1 MIAIAVL
8 VLAAVL
14 TVPLLRARPSGRKIP
29 FLPLCAFVLGV
40 GMIFQSPA
48 QAAQWKQVC
57 VPDFW
62 GGQTCTMKCV
72 GLGCP
77 LGGPQRQLQ
86 IRPNPFGGVTGE
98 EKCAGLGCPLGGPQW
113 KTECVPNWSGGMTCG
128 RKCSGLGCPLG
139 Y

>member
-1 MIAIAVL
+1 MTAIAAL
-8 VLAAVL
+8 ILAAAFSAILFRV
-14 TVPLLRARPSGRKIP
+14 RPSGRKTP
-29 FLPLCAFVLGV
+29 LLPLCALALAV
-40 GMIFQSPA
+40 GMFSPNNA

-57 VPDFW
+57 TPDFL
-62 GGQTCTMKCV
+62 GGQTCVMECV

-86 IRPNPFGGVTGE
+86 IRPNPLGGVTGE
-98 EKCAGLGCPLGGPQW
+98 EKCVGLGCPLGGPQW
-113 KTECVPNWSGGMTCG
+113 KTECVPNWSGGMTCE